1 MCTYVPMLKLP
12 LSFPGPAAIAQSL
25 DGTEL
30 CTTAVSVQQL
40 PEGRILHVSNLS
52 SLISTYSTPSFST
65 STSTSSPQI
74 SHHAL
79 PKTNTDNLSIGSST
93 PHSFQ
98 TTDVAPTSTNDLPHS
113 NSSELVHHSLH
124 STTTLSHHS
133 IHGVRNDELDSRQVS
148 HGLTSSNPN
157 LSASD
162 LVPQADLP
170 EQFLQ
175 SQADDAVELTLPSSS
190 SNEIVMSSDVSACVT
205 SIHPDFSHAG
215 QVVTM
220 ATLSTSDSL
229 MMMGQDGEDCVIV
242 EEECQG

>member
-1 MCTYVPMLKLP
+1 M
-12 LSFPGPAAIAQSL
+12 SG
-25 DGTEL
+25 
-30 CTTAVSVQQL
+30 QQL
-40 PEGRILHVSNLS
+40 PEGRILQVSNLS
-52 SLISTYSTPSFST
+52 SLIATYSTPSFST

-79 PKTNTDNLSIGSST
+79 QKTNSGNLSIGSST
-93 PHSFQ
+93 AHSFQ
-98 TTDVAPTSTNDLPHS
+98 TTHVASTSTNDLPHS
-113 NSSELVHHSLH
+113 NSTELVHHSLQGA
-124 STTTLSHHS
+124 TTLSHHT
-133 IHGVRNDELDSRQVS
+133 IHGVGNDDLDSRQVS

-175 SQADDAVELTLPSSS
+175 SQADDAVELALPSSS
-190 SNEIVMSSDVSACVT
+190 STDIMSSDVSACVT

-229 MMMGQDGEDCVIV
+229 MMMEQDGEDCVIV
-242 EEECQG
+242 EEECHG